1 MKCLIHLKEDD
12 DYFYRNFNDLLPI
25 LKRGCFIISYFE
37 DDGRFEEINKKIK
50 Y

>member
-25 LKRGCFIISYFE
+25 LKRGRFIIRYFGK
-37 DDGRFEEINKKIK
+37 DGQFEEIIKKIK
-50 Y
+50 